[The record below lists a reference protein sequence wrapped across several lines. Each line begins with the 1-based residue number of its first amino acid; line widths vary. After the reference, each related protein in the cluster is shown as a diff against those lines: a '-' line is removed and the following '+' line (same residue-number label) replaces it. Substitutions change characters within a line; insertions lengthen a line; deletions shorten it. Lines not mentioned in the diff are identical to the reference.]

1 MTLPLS
7 TYGSTDDVVIG
18 ELLPLKNDKKVSPIG
33 NLNISY
39 DSVSITSRIK
49 LRYNLNDSGSER
61 QNGLLMHHLL
71 SQITTL
77 DDLDNILKKAVLA
90 GEIKQNEVI
99 EIHQTLQRLFEIPQ
113 VKEWFSGN
121 YKVLNE
127 AEIITPKG
135 DSYRPDR
142 LMMKDKQVIVVDYK
156 FGQQKEPK
164 YKRQLENYLRLI
176 GEMGYEATG
185 YILYATLG
193 EIESV

>member
-1 MTLPLS
+1 MF
-7 TYGSTDDVVIG
+7 
-18 ELLPLKNDKKVSPIG
+18 
-33 NLNISY
+33 
-39 DSVSITSRIK
+39 
-49 LRYNLNDSGSER
+49 ER
-61 QNGLLMHHLL
+61 
-71 SQITTL
+71 
-77 DDLDNILKKAVLA
+77 
-90 GEIKQNEVI
+90 
-99 EIHQTLQRLFEIPQ
+99 PQ
-113 VKEWFSGN
+113 VNEWCSGN

-156 FGQQKEPK
+156 FGQQKESK